1 MTTEERQAA
10 SQPCPHVTGFNGCAL
25 RDIILNPYADPELR
39 REAELILMDS
49 RATTPEQH
57 ALIKSFAQQPQT
69 VVVPVVP

>member
-1 MTTEERQAA
+1 
-10 SQPCPHVTGFNGCAL
+10 VL

-69 VVVPVVP
+69 VVVPVVPY